1 MEDKVQLR
9 KDAYQ
14 YILRILGRI
23 PASEDMSGNIQTVP
37 LEELRTIKEGIADPS
52 PALVSMLKEWLAG
65 SISDSE
71 IDSHLIYPFQK

>member
-1 MEDKVQLR
+1 MEDKIQLR

-14 YILRILGRI
+14 YVLRILGSI
-23 PASEDMSGNIQTVP
+23 PAPEDTQNKIQTVP
-37 LEELRTIKEGIADPS
+37 LEELRSIKEGISDPS
-52 PALVSMLKEWLAG
+52 PAVVSMLKEWLAG